1 MYLKCIEVQ
10 GFKSFANR
18 IKFEFHNGITGIVG
32 PNGSGK
38 SNVADAVRWVLGE
51 QRAKQLRGGSMQD
64 VIFSGTE
71 NRKPLS
77 YASVAITLDNSD
89 HQLPVD
95 YSEVTVT
102 RKLYRSGESEYLIN
116 GTGCRLKDINEMFYD
131 TGIGKEGYSIIGQ
144 GQIDK
149 ILSGKPEERRELF
162 DEAAGI
168 VKFKR
173 RKTLSLKKLEEEQN
187 NLTRVSDILSELEKQ
202 IGPLEKQSAV
212 AKEYL
217 KKKEELKVYDIH
229 MFLLETERLKDQL
242 QGLEEKVRI
251 TSDEMEAAKSRYEE
265 TKEQYQ
271 AVETQVEEIDAAIEK
286 SKNQL
291 NETTLLKQQLEG
303 QINVLK
309 EQINTARINEEHYAN
324 RRRTIQQE
332 WDAKKEQKAGFVKD
346 SEAIHGQ
353 LERISNQDTDAKEQL
368 IQVQSQIAEETM
380 EIEQSKEEIMRLL
393 NNRASTQAKIQHFD
407 TTQQQITTR
416 RAQIHREILEVSSEA
431 EQYGRELE
439 QQRRGFE
446 EITAEIQAF
455 QDLISVNEQNIAEF
469 QRQLDE
475 KQEKLR
481 IGQTAYHR
489 ESSRLE
495 SLKNITERYDG
506 YGNSIRRVM
515 SCKDREKGLI
525 GVVADIIKVEKEY
538 EIAVETALGGSI
550 QNIVTD
556 DEETAKRMIAYLKQN
571 KYGRATFLPLTS
583 MQGGAELWQ
592 MDALKETGVIGLAHT
607 LVHVEERFLGL
618 AKQLLGRTI
627 VVENIDCGIRIARKY
642 KQSLR
647 LVTLEGELIN
657 PGGSMTGGAFKN
669 SSNLLSRRREIEE
682 FEKTVKLL
690 KRDMEE
696 MEHTRSVRLR
706 HREQNVMPGLMR
718 SSRRS
723 QKHLSVRIRHG

>member
-271 AVETQVEEIDAAIEK
+271 AVETQVEEIDEAIEK

-696 MEHTRSVRLR
+696 MEHSISAIKAQRA
-706 HREQNVMPGLMR
+706 E
-718 SSRRS
+718 
-723 QKHLSVRIRHG
+723 

>member
-690 KRDMEE
+690 KRDMEA
-696 MEHTRSVRLR
+696 LD
-706 HREQNVMPGLMR
+706 QCD
-718 SSRRS
+718 
-723 QKHLSVRIRHG
+723 

>member
-1 MYLKCIEVQ
+1 MELRESWAQTEVERAMWQ
-10 GFKSFANR
+10 MQSAGCWESREQSSF
-18 IKFEFHNGITGIVG
+18 E
-32 PNGSGK
+32 
-38 SNVADAVRWVLGE
+38 AVPCRM
-51 QRAKQLRGGSMQD
+51 SF
-64 VIFSGTE
+64 FSGTE

-271 AVETQVEEIDAAIEK
+271 AVEIQVEEIDAAIEK

-515 SCKDREKGLI
+515 SCKNREKGLI

-618 AKQLLGRTI
+618 AKQLLRP
-627 VVENIDCGIRIARKY
+627 DYCG
-642 KQSLR
+642 
-647 LVTLEGELIN
+647 GEY
-657 PGGSMTGGAFKN
+657 
-669 SSNLLSRRREIEE
+669 
-682 FEKTVKLL
+682 
-690 KRDMEE
+690 
-696 MEHTRSVRLR
+696 
-706 HREQNVMPGLMR
+706 
-718 SSRRS
+718 
-723 QKHLSVRIRHG
+723 

>member
-431 EQYGRELE
+431 EQYGRELG

-690 KRDMEE
+690 KRDME
-696 MEHTRSVRLR
+696 
-706 HREQNVMPGLMR
+706 
-718 SSRRS
+718 
-723 QKHLSVRIRHG
+723 

>member
-1 MYLKCIEVQ
+1 M
-10 GFKSFANR
+10 
-18 IKFEFHNGITGIVG
+18 
-32 PNGSGK
+32 
-38 SNVADAVRWVLGE
+38 
-51 QRAKQLRGGSMQD
+51 
-64 VIFSGTE
+64 
-71 NRKPLS
+71 
-77 YASVAITLDNSD
+77 
-89 HQLPVD
+89 
-95 YSEVTVT
+95 
-102 RKLYRSGESEYLIN
+102 
-116 GTGCRLKDINEMFYD
+116 
-131 TGIGKEGYSIIGQ
+131 
-144 GQIDK
+144 
-149 ILSGKPEERRELF
+149 
-162 DEAAGI
+162 
-168 VKFKR
+168 
-173 RKTLSLKKLEEEQN
+173 
-187 NLTRVSDILSELEKQ
+187 
-202 IGPLEKQSAV
+202 
-212 AKEYL
+212 
-217 KKKEELKVYDIH
+217 
-229 MFLLETERLKDQL
+229 
-242 QGLEEKVRI
+242 
-251 TSDEMEAAKSRYEE
+251 
-265 TKEQYQ
+265 
-271 AVETQVEEIDAAIEK
+271 
-286 SKNQL
+286 
-291 NETTLLKQQLEG
+291 KQQLEG

-515 SCKDREKGLI
+515 SCKNREKGLI

-657 PGGSMTGGAFKN
+657 PGG
-669 SSNLLSRRREIEE
+669 
-682 FEKTVKLL
+682 
-690 KRDMEE
+690 
-696 MEHTRSVRLR
+696 
-706 HREQNVMPGLMR
+706 P
-718 SSRRS
+718 
-723 QKHLSVRIRHG
+723 